1 MENVNAYEKFKII
14 SVAIIGLF
22 ASKLGILAIPM
33 LVLVMINITD
43 YITGLVAAKYRGEKI
58 NSYKGFRG
66 IAKKVCMWILVGI
79 GATVDWLILYSAS
92 VVGIEFSF
100 KFLVASLVAV
110 WLIAN
115 DIISILENMV
125 DIGVDMP
132 PFLQKLV
139 VNIRDKIEKEG
150 DSQ

>member
-1 MENVNAYEKFKII
+1 MRQNTEVK
-14 SVAIIGLF
+14 
-22 ASKLGILAIPM
+22 
-33 LVLVMINITD
+33 
-43 YITGLVAAKYRGEKI
+43 KI